1 MASEMLAHGPPSG
14 LCCLAVSNHNM
25 CLNAPA
31 RQLTE
36 QNPHAA
42 QWSAPSR
49 HTGRA
54 QAPLDPLGSLR
65 GRCLVELSEIS
76 SLQTIKTKGNQAP
89 SRPLGD
95 FLSSLSSLT
104 TLSLNPTT
112 SCLDDACFTQTHP
125 LLPTNLRISARCSFA
140 QRLHSVINFTN
151 QNLKPPKCSS
161 LLSSLLP
168 PALPLPLLRAPPL

>member
-1 MASEMLAHGPPSG
+1 
-14 LCCLAVSNHNM
+14 M

-42 QWSAPSR
+42 QWSAPS
-49 HTGRA
+49 
-54 QAPLDPLGSLR
+54 QAHRSRPGSVGSIGFLR

-89 SRPLGD
+89 SRSLGD
-95 FLSSLSSLT
+95 FLFPFSSLT

-112 SCLDDACFTQTHP
+112 SCLDDTASSKPTLSYQP
-125 LLPTNLRISARCSFA
+125 IYAYQPGALLPNAFF
-140 QRLHSVINFTN
+140 Q
-151 QNLKPPKCSS
+151 
-161 LLSSLLP
+161 
-168 PALPLPLLRAPPL
+168 